1 LLTAFI
7 MSRTIPKPPYTLLAR
22 YYDRLAGDAVAMN
35 RRARRNF
42 SERFSPALAL
52 SATSVAAPAPPPSTS
67 PASPPLA
74 DRSRCHPEL

>member
-35 RRARRNF
+35 RHARRKLLGKILSRARIVCDLGCGTGSTALDLARK
-42 SERFSPALAL
+42 PA
-52 SATSVAAPAPPPSTS
+52 T
-67 PASPPLA
+67 
-74 DRSRCHPEL
+74 R